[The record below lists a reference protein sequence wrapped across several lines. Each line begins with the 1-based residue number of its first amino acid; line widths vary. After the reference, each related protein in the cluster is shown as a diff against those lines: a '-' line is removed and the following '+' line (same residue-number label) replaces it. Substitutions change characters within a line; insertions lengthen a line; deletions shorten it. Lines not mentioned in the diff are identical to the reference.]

1 MHQLGHDFNQ
11 SGFTSPVFTDE
22 TVDVSFF
29 DGQVDIAQSLLL
41 AELFAD
47 PL

>member
-1 MHQLGHDFNQ
+1 MENILVLQGVSKKFGQQQAL
-11 SGFTSPVFTDE
+11 S
-22 TVDVSFF
+22 DVSFF